1 MQHNSHQRLIQEIRN
16 LIPNFNLLT
25 DTQLI
30 TLGVELLEESRT
42 NLNYIVLVI
51 GSAGIATVGLIL
63 DSSAVIIG
71 AMIIA
76 PLMLPIRGFILG
88 ILTKNLLLIR
98 RAATSIM
105 IGTFL
110 GIGVAF
116 FLSHLI
122 QFVSLGNEI
131 LSRTRPNTLDL
142 ILALFAGAIGA
153 FAKCRPSIADSL
165 AGVAVA
171 VALMPPLC
179 VVGIGLAKGDLPTSR
194 GAFLLYATN
203 LVGIALACQVVFF
216 IMGYSPKRSNRW
228 LSRGAISSFS
238 WLVILAI
245 IMLIPLSRSHIAYLQ
260 EDYFETLVTTIL
272 TEEAETFKNATLV
285 ESEFNWR
292 TSPPSANLLLM
303 SKQSFTNRQV
313 WLLEGYIKERT
324 NRGID
329 LNVSVIPVHGLGD
342 TSQSNWRR

>member
-1 MQHNSHQRLIQEIRN
+1 MQRNSVHQRLIKEIQN
-16 LIPNFNLLT
+16 WIPSYNLLT

-30 TLGVELLEESRT
+30 NLGVELLEEARP

-76 PLMLPIRGFILG
+76 PLMLPIRGLILG

-98 RAATSIM
+98 RAATSI
-105 IGTFL
+105 IVGTIL

-122 QFVSLGNEI
+122 RFVSFGNEI

-142 ILALFAGAIGA
+142 IVALFAGTVGA

-165 AGVAVA
+165 AGVAIA

-179 VVGIGLAKGDLPTSR
+179 VVGIGLAKGDWLTSG
-194 GAFLLYATN
+194 GAFLLYGTN

-216 IMGYSPKRSNRW
+216 VMGYSPKRSNRW

-238 WLVILAI
+238 WLIILAL
-245 IMLIPLSRSHIAYLQ
+245 IMLIPLSHSRLAFLQ
-260 EDYFETLVTTIL
+260 KDYFETLVTTIL
-272 TEEAETFKNATLV
+272 TEETETFKNARLL
-285 ESEFNWR
+285 ESEFDWQTN
-292 TSPPSANLLLM
+292 PPSADLLVM
-303 SKQSFTNRQV
+303 SQQSFTSKQV
-313 WLLEGYIKERT
+313 QLLEAYIQERT
-324 NRGID
+324 NQEVD
-329 LNVSVIPVHGLGD
+329 LNVSVIPVLAK
-342 TSQSNWRR
+342 